1 MNSPFTGKM
10 QGMEA
15 AQIDFQQLRIKH
27 ILYKSKVRSV
37 VYGGSFEE
45 SFFSPAGPV
54 EQWFQ
59 AVGLSRYGHLPEM
72 RALFQ
77 AHQQL
82 NATALQLIQLYRRGQ
97 IDQAHNDLKVIEKQ
111 SEAFLAN
118 LSELERRLA

>member
-1 MNSPFTGKM
+1 MNSPFTANT

-15 AQIDFQQLRIKH
+15 AQVDFQQLRIKH

-37 VYGGSFEE
+37 VYGGTFEE

-59 AVGLSRYGHLPEM
+59 GVGLARYGHLPEM
-72 RALFQ
+72 RALLQ

-82 NATALQLIQLYRRGQ
+82 NATALQLISLYRRGQ
-97 IDQAHNDLKVIEKQ
+97 IDQAHTDLKMIEQK
-111 SEAFLAN
+111 SEQFLAD
-118 LSELERRLA
+118 LSALERKLT